1 MSTRMRLLSSG
12 ESVRSARLS
21 RRQLLRRGLVATGA
35 VALVGGWPGQAAFA
49 QGSGQVTGYFGTFN
63 DLTGKKEGWPSLEHD
78 EVNDSLWQMIMKTG
92 AADNTH
98 MQFANVDAGADQS
111 KQVQNAINFITQGY
125 SAIYINTGTAAGW
138 DQVIQQASAA
148 GVLTMNHSPDALT
161 GATQNVVID
170 HAQAGNL
177 NAQAAASWANANGVT
192 PVAATLAILNSV
204 PLKLR
209 TDTFKRSL
217 SSLMPQVTFYEDVAV
232 PLNNPNAS
240 AAAAQN
246 LLNAHPDINILFCY
260 NDDTATAVATALG
273 QQGIADPTQF
283 WIGGVDGN
291 NSALQNIASGSST
304 QQATAAFF
312 FGYSAAAL
320 QSDVEKI
327 LSGQKVPPTRALL
340 PQLATG
346 DNVQSVMTQSNGAL
360 DPQYKSLY
368 DTLIHYFDQPLVTG
382 RPLPSVITGGGG

>member
-1 MSTRMRLLSSG
+1 MSNRTSSADWLRNSRLN
-12 ESVRSARLS
+12 
-21 RRQLLRRGLVATGA
+21 RRQLLRRGALATGA
-35 VALVGGWPGQAAFA
+35 VALVSGLSSQAAFA
-49 QGSGQVTGYFGTFN
+49 QVSGYFGTFN
-63 DLTGKKEGWPSLEHD
+63 DLTGKREGWPSLEHD
-78 EVNDSLWQMIMKTG
+78 EVNDSLWKLIMDTG

-98 MQFANVDAGADQS
+98 MQFANVDAGGDQS

-125 SAIYINTGTAAGW
+125 AAIYINTGTPAGW
-138 DQVIQQASAA
+138 DQVIQEANAA

-177 NAQAAASWANANGVT
+177 NAQAAANWAQANGVA

-209 TDTFKRSL
+209 TDTFKLSL
-217 SSLMPQVTFYEDVAV
+217 SSMVPQVTFYEDVAV
-232 PLNNPNAS
+232 PLNNANAS

-260 NDDTATAVATALG
+260 NDDTAAAVATALA
-273 QQGIADPTQF
+273 QQGISDPTQF
-283 WIGGVDGN
+283 WIGGVDGT
-291 NSALQNIASGSST
+291 NSALQNIASGTST
-304 QQATAAFF
+304 EQATAAFL
-312 FGYSAAAL
+312 FGYSAASL

-340 PQLATG
+340 PQLATS
-346 DNVQSVMTQSNGAL
+346 DNVETIMAQSNGAL
-360 DPQYKSLY
+360 DPQFRSLY
-368 DTLIHYFDQPLVTG
+368 DTMIHYFDQPLVTG
-382 RPLPSVITGGGG
+382 GPLPTVISGGG